1 MHWIRSNKQVY
12 LLSALVFLLGLALTG
27 IRYNYLVEKNNA
39 ALESH
44 FTDHA
49 QNFYQAVERAM
60 RNEVERLE
68 SLAAV
73 FNFSEQVSRND
84 FNHYAQVLTSSRHA
98 IQALEWLPV
107 IEHSQ
112 RQAFERSI
120 RSEADDIFV
129 IKALQNGE
137 LVTAPQSDNY
147 VVVDY
152 VYPMTG
158 NERAFGL
165 DVASIPSQKQTI
177 ELAAALRET
186 VITPP
191 FKLVQETGD
200 QMAALIYKPIFANT
214 DPSQLK
220 GYVLLILR
228 MGDFLEFVKRD
239 YLLSSYLN
247 YSIKDVTDS
256 LSKAFVDEHSA
267 HSEASSHYREDSSL
281 FSVGNRD
288 WELSAC
294 VDLRHIPEYEVHQ
307 LLLNKRPIL
316 NGLVISLLV
325 ALFVFAYFRF
335 RLASQQNK
343 RHLEEQ
349 KGRYQ
354 QLIEQSS
361 DGFYLVNCAG
371 DILNVN
377 QEACKMLGYPRA
389 RCLSMNLSQIEARY
403 TKQELE
409 AMCNELQVGQ
419 KALVQ
424 SFHIRKDG
432 SEFPVEISATKF
444 VIDGHEVVAC
454 FVRDLTERLTYRAL
468 SIDNS
473 LLQAELEKYTQE
485 LQEQKNAFETVFEKS
500 TDGIFLTEGR
510 HIINCNEATL
520 KTFGYASKERV
531 LKLPNH
537 VFSPRYQPDGES
549 SLRKGNRMLKQC
561 LKKGSH
567 AFEWMN
573 VRANGEPFWTDV
585 VLTRLELYGRTII
598 HIAFRDISKRKR
610 LQSEIILAKDNAE
623 KANQAKSEF
632 LANMSHEIRTPL
644 HGILSYANLG
654 ESRFESADRSKLGRY
669 FSLINSSAQRLLM
682 LLNELLDSAKLEVGK
697 MDFHFALQDLTGVI
711 EQVVAEQESTL
722 LEKELTVV
730 RPSAAQVAYFDAF
743 RMTQVLTNLL
753 SNAIKFSPHAGR
765 IKIDYQVDGGQYL
778 KVRVMDQG
786 PGIDEE
792 SIETVFDKF
801 VQTYP
806 KNGKALGTGLGLSIC
821 REIIEAHHGKIW
833 AENLPG
839 RGTMLVFTLSMQTLR
854 IDQLDL
860 EKGAR

>member
-27 IRYNYLVEKNNA
+27 MRYNFLVEKNNA

-49 QNFYQAVERAM
+49 QSFYQAVSRAM

-107 IEHSQ
+107 ISHSQ
-112 RQAFERSI
+112 RHVYENSVRDEGYKQFSI
-120 RSEADDIFV
+120 MAW
-129 IKALQNGE
+129 QNGE
-137 LVTAPQSDNY
+137 LVSAPESDTY

-152 VYPMTG
+152 VYPMAG
-158 NERAFGL
+158 NERALGL

-177 ELAAALRET
+177 EQAAALRET
-186 VITPP
+186 VISPP
-191 FKLVQETGD
+191 FQLVQETGD
-200 QMAALIYKPIFANT
+200 QKAALIYQPIFSDTNPAE
-214 DPSQLK
+214 LK

-228 MGDFLEFVKRD
+228 MDDFLNFVKQD
-239 YLLSSYLN
+239 YLLSSYLS

-256 LSKAFVDEHSA
+256 LSKAFVDEHRA
-267 HSEASSHYREDSSL
+267 HSVSSGHYREDSSL
-281 FSVGNRD
+281 FTVGNRD

-294 VDLRHIPEYEVHQ
+294 VDLRQIPEYEVHQ

-316 NGLVISLLV
+316 NGVAISLLV
-325 ALFVFAYFRF
+325 ALFVLGYFRF
-335 RLASQQNK
+335 RLVSQQNR

-349 KGRYQ
+349 RGRYQ

-361 DGFYLVNCAG
+361 DGFYLVNCDG

-377 QEACKMLGYPRA
+377 QEACKMLGYPRSQ
-389 RCLSMNLSQIEARY
+389 CLSMNLSQIEARY
-403 TKQELE
+403 TKQELD
-409 AMCNELQVGQ
+409 AMCNELKVGQ
-419 KALVQ
+419 KVLVQ
-424 SFHIRKDG
+424 SIHMRKSG

-444 VIDGHEVVAC
+444 VIDGQEVVAC

-468 SIDNS
+468 SLDNS
-473 LLQAELEKYTQE
+473 LLQAELKKYTQE

-531 LKLPNH
+531 LKLPSH
-537 VFSPRYQPDGES
+537 VFSPEYQPDGET

-573 VRANGEPFWTDV
+573 VRADGEPFWTDV

-598 HIAFRDISKRKR
+598 HIAFRDISKRKQ

-654 ESRFESADRSKLGRY
+654 ESRFETADRQKLGRY
-669 FSLINSSAQRLLM
+669 FSLINSSAQRLLV
-682 LLNELLDSAKLEVGK
+682 LLNELLDSAKLETGK

-711 EQVVAEQESTL
+711 GQALAEQESTL
-722 LEKELTVV
+722 LEKQLTVV
-730 RPSAAQVAYFDAF
+730 SPSSAQVAYFDAF
-743 RMTQVLTNLL
+743 RVTQVLANLL
-753 SNAIKFSPHAGR
+753 SNAIKFSPRGGR

-778 KVRVMDQG
+778 QVRVMDQG

-792 SIETVFDKF
+792 SIEAVFDKF

-806 KNGKALGTGLGLSIC
+806 KNGKTLGTGLGLSIC
-821 REIIEAHHGKIW
+821 REIIQAHHGQIW
-833 AENLPG
+833 AENLPEG
-839 RGTMLVFTLSMQTLR
+839 GTMLVFTLSMQTLR
-854 IDQLDL
+854 MDQLD
-860 EKGAR
+860 